1 MAAFSKRDQAH
12 ITTAL
17 DPKRGP
23 GNWQGTRAGTQV
35 RFERAAGNLTEPELR
50 QHIEFHFRLKGHPF
64 VERAD
69 TVAHAIE
76 FLNRALRHRRFAK
89 DRSAKEGHLQ

>member
-1 MAAFSKRDQAH
+1 MRTAAFSKRDQAH
-12 ITTAL
+12 ITIAL

-23 GNWQGTRAGTQV
+23 GWWQGSRAGTPV
-35 RFERAAGNLTEPELR
+35 RFERAAADLITAQ

-69 TVAHAIE
+69 TVANAIE
-76 FLNRALRHRRFAK
+76 WLNRRLAPQQRP
-89 DRSAKEGHLQ
+89 AKERA